1 MAPVQHKKVLAVDE
15 DATMTRV
22 LRDNISNTGVE
33 VVTASSRSEAIEKF
47 RTELPDLVVLDVL
60 MPGMS
65 GFEVSREIRVLD
77 PEKKIPI
84 IMLTGLKA
92 EADAGQARASGATEF
107 ISKPVDVKS
116 LVKKI
121 RSYLH
126 SSLG

>member
-1 MAPVQHKKVLAVDE
+1 MAVQHKKVLIVDDDPTITAV
-15 DATMTRV
+15 
-22 LRDNISNTGVE
+22 LKQNIFNAGFEVE
-33 VVTASSRSEAIEKF
+33 TASSGAEAMEKF
-47 RTELPDLVVLDVL
+47 RTGLPDLVVLDAL

-77 PEKKIPI
+77 PGKKIPI

-92 EADAGQARASGATEF
+92 ESDAGQARAAGATEF
-107 ISKPVDVKS
+107 ITKPVDVKS
-116 LVKKI
+116 LVNKI